1 MQGLVGCLSRRGRI
15 WTFESERI
23 AESIVK
29 LKEII
34 HCDEK
39 LVDAD
44 VRVCNAECG
53 EARKFKDFWRAN
65 LGHAAAAVTSFVNV
79 NVINVS
85 GMAGM
90 SEIVKHTDV

>member
-1 MQGLVGCLSRRGRI
+1 MLTCVCAMQNV
-15 WTFESERI
+15 
-23 AESIVK
+23 A
-29 LKEII
+29 
-34 HCDEK
+34 
-39 LVDAD
+39 
-44 VRVCNAECG
+44 